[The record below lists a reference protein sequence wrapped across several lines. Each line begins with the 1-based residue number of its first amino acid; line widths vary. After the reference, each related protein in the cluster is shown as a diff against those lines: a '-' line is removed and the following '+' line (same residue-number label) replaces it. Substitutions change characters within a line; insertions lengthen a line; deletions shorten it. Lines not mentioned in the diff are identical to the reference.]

1 MQLGIIGL
9 GRMGGNIARRL
20 MLNGHTT
27 VVFDRNEAFVK
38 TLSEEGATGVADLA
52 ALVAGLQKPLAGK
65 VTVDVPRRGGLSF
78 LPQQQHLDRQF
89 PISLQELVAAGFWG
103 TQQRSPQQR
112 SQRLEAVL
120 EDWCLSGLQHRP
132 LMALSG
138 GELQRALLARM
149 SLAEAPVLLLD
160 EPHAALDE
168 DGQALCWKHIHAWHD
183 EGRTLIVVCHD
194 LASVR
199 QHTQQVV
206 QIKSTGCVFGNSKE
220 LIRPQAQMQVA

>member
-1 MQLGIIGL
+1 MITCTALRWGAPGQPLTP
-9 GRMGGNIARRL
+9 A
-20 MLNGHTT
+20 
-27 VVFDRNEAFVK
+27 VDF
-38 TLSEEGATGVADLA
+38 TLEKGSLTGVIGPNGCGKSSL
-52 ALVAGLQKPLAGK
+52 LKVIAGLQKPLAGK

-103 TQQRSPQQR
+103 TRLTPQQR
-112 SQRLEAVL
+112 SQRLQKVL
-120 EDWCLSGLQHRP
+120 EEWCLSGLEQRP

-138 GELQRALLARM
+138 GQLQRALLARM
-149 SLAEAPVLLLD
+149 SLAESPVLLLD

-168 DGQALCWKHIHAWHD
+168 EGQALCWSHIHAWHA
-183 EGRTLIVVCHD
+183 EGRTLAVVCHD

-206 QIKSTGCVFGNSKE
+206 QIKSSGCVFGPSKE
-220 LIRPQAQMQVA
+220 LIRPQPHMQVA

>member
-1 MQLGIIGL
+1 MITCTALRWGAPGQPLTP
-9 GRMGGNIARRL
+9 A
-20 MLNGHTT
+20 
-27 VVFDRNEAFVK
+27 VDF
-38 TLSEEGATGVADLA
+38 TLEKGSLTGVIGPNGCGKSSL
-52 ALVAGLQKPLAGK
+52 LKVIAGLQKPLAGK

-103 TQQRSPQQR
+103 TRLTPQQR
-112 SQRLEAVL
+112 SEHLKKVL
-120 EDWCLSGLQHRP
+120 EDWCLSGLEQRP

-138 GELQRALLARM
+138 GQLQRALLARM
-149 SLAEAPVLLLD
+149 SLAESPVLLLD

-168 DGQALCWKHIHAWHD
+168 EGQALCWSHIHAWNA
-183 EGRTLIVVCHD
+183 EGRTLVVVCHD

-206 QIKSTGCVFGNSKE
+206 QIKSSGCVFGSSKE
-220 LIRPQAQMQVA
+220 LIRPQPHMQVA

>member
-1 MQLGIIGL
+1 MITCNALRWGAPGQPLTPALDLTLEKGSLTGIIG
-9 GRMGGNIARRL
+9 A
-20 MLNGHTT
+20 NG
-27 VVFDRNEAFVK
+27 
-38 TLSEEGATGVADLA
+38 TGKSSLLKVI
-52 ALVAGLQKPLAGK
+52 AGLQKPLAGK
-65 VTVDVPRRGGLSF
+65 VSVEVPRRGGLSF

-103 TQQRSPQQR
+103 TQLTPPQRNE
-112 SQRLEAVL
+112 RLQAVL
-120 EDWCLSGLQHRP
+120 EDWCLSGLEHRP

-168 DGQALCWKHIHAWHD
+168 DGQALCWTHIHAWHD
-183 EGRTLIVVCHD
+183 QGRTIIVVCHD

-199 QHTQQVV
+199 HHTQHVV
-206 QIKSTGCVFGNSKE
+206 QIKSTGCVFGPSKE
-220 LIRPQAQMQVA
+220 LIRPQPHMQVA